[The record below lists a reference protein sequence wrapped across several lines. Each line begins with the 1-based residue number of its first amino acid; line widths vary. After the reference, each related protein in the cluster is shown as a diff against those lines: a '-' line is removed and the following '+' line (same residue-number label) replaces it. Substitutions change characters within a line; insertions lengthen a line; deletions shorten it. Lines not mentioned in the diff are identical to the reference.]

1 MTSSPAKTFRVG
13 DRVAWRSRGARYRFV
28 RRTGRV
34 VHVVPPNADPTRL
47 APIAAQF
54 GRVSTVAFANAAP
67 RDHESYLVQVP
78 SRSGQS
84 REVFWPPV
92 DRLELAP

>member
-1 MTSSPAKTFRVG
+1 VTNAQRIFRVG

-34 VHVVPPNADPTRL
+34 VHVVSPNADPTRL
-47 APIAAQF
+47 APIAEQF
-54 GRVSTVAFANAAP
+54 GRVSTVAFAHAAP
-67 RDHESYLVQVP
+67 RDHESYLVQVL
-78 SRSGQS
+78 SSNGRS

-92 DRLELAP
+92 ERLELAP